1 MRNQKHRRVVGPKVQ
16 QMAAVA
22 AAAMMFI
29 IAQPAT
35 ADVTVSP
42 ETVTAVEMSNTDV
55 NRVVC
60 SNGVVNDA
68 FFSQEKGVTVT
79 NNGSSAFVKFL
90 IKRDGVNPDIY
101 ASARAEFYIVCDGA
115 VYTLMATPKKIGAQT
130 IWLAPGAKERIDK
143 NLAEYGPQVEED
155 RAVSLTM
162 AVMQDQIPDSYRV
175 SQTGYQD
182 MIWYENV
189 VPDAKVAKRRDVRVE
204 GIGFTLTEYWIQPDY
219 DLQLDEGML
228 LNEWFGNAIFAITFD
243 SLNGKANRVS
253 RAFVVNRGSP

>member
-1 MRNQKHRRVVGPKVQ
+1 MVTHKRIIGRMSTVL
-16 QMAAVA
+16 AATLYLLVTQSA
-22 AAAMMFI
+22 F
-29 IAQPAT
+29 

-42 ETVTAVEMSNTDV
+42 ETVTAVEMSSTDV

-101 ASARAEFYIVCDGA
+101 ATARSEFYIVCDGS

-130 IWLAPGAKERIDK
+130 IWLAPGAKERIDR

-155 RAVSLTM
+155 RAISLTM

-175 SQTGYQD
+175 SQTGYDQLA
-182 MIWYENV
+182 WYENV

-204 GIGFTLTEYWIQPDY
+204 GIGFTLTEYWIQPSY

-228 LNEWFGNAIFAITFD
+228 LNEWFGSSIFAITFD
-243 SLNGKANRVS
+243 SLNGKANRIS
-253 RAFVVNRGSP
+253 RAFVVTRGSP

>member
-1 MRNQKHRRVVGPKVQ
+1 MPTVKHNRDRVVRRVSIVALPIV
-16 QMAAVA
+16 ACA
-22 AAAMMFI
+22 AAPFAI
-29 IAQPAT
+29 

-42 ETVTAVEMSNTDV
+42 ETITAVDMSNTDV

-60 SNGVVNDA
+60 SSGVVNDA

-90 IKRDGVNPDIY
+90 IKRDGMNPDVY

-115 VYTLMATPKKIGAQT
+115 VYTLMATPKSIGAQT
-130 IWLAPGAKERIDK
+130 IWLAAGAKERIDR
-143 NLAEYGPQVEED
+143 NLAQYGPQVEED
-155 RAVSLTM
+155 RAVTLTM
-162 AVMQDQIPDSYRV
+162 AVMQDRIPDSYRLT
-175 SQTGYQD
+175 QTAYED
-182 MIWYENV
+182 MIWYQQV

-228 LNEWFGNAIFAITFD
+228 LNEWFGNEIFAITFD

-253 RAFVVNRGSP
+253 RAFVVTRGAP

>member
-1 MRNQKHRRVVGPKVQ
+1 MSKHKRYVGHTVRCALCVASVLVLVVSQ
-16 QMAAVA
+16 SAS
-22 AAAMMFI
+22 
-29 IAQPAT
+29 

-90 IKRDGVNPDIY
+90 IKRDGVNPDVY
-101 ASARAEFYIVCDGA
+101 ASVRAEFYIVCDGA

-130 IWLAPGAKERIDK
+130 IWLAPGAKERIDR

-155 RAVSLTM
+155 RAVSLTL

-175 SQTGYQD
+175 SQTGYDD
-182 MIWYENV
+182 MMWYENV
-189 VPDAKVAKRRDVRVE
+189 VPGAKVAKRRDVRVE
-204 GIGFTLTEYWIQPDY
+204 GIGFTLTEYWIQPND

-243 SLNGKANRVS
+243 SLNGKANRIS

>member
-1 MRNQKHRRVVGPKVQ
+1 MQRHKRIVGRTMRRTSTAL
-16 QMAAVA
+16 AAMLVFVA
-22 AAAMMFI
+22 AQGAL
-29 IAQPAT
+29 

-68 FFSQEKGVTVT
+68 FFSQEKGVSVT

-101 ASARAEFYIVCDGA
+101 ATGRAEFYIVCDGA

-130 IWLAPGAKERIDK
+130 IWLAPGAKERIDR

-175 SQTGYQD
+175 SQTGYD
-182 MIWYENV
+182 EMMWYENV

-204 GIGFTLTEYWIQPDY
+204 GIGFTLTEYWIQPNY

-228 LNEWFGNAIFAITFD
+228 LNEWFGTAIFAITFD
-243 SLNGKANRVS
+243 SLNGKANRIS
-253 RAFVVNRGSP
+253 RAFVVNRGAP